1 MGNYD
6 VVIIGAG
13 GAGLVAAVAAAKEG
27 ARVALLHKTQPGFS
41 TCTAYAG
48 GGFSLAYGE
57 VSPEQHYNKTLETG
71 RGISR
76 PDLLGI
82 LCQEGGQAL
91 TELKEWGINIRLS
104 ELGHASVS
112 SSAKTPIMGGG
123 GLTAEL
129 VALATKL
136 GVDMFE
142 NTVATRLEVSQGEV
156 HGVHTFNWRSNSTAY
171 LPCRAAIL
179 AGGGGGAIYRN
190 TDNPARITG
199 DTYAL
204 ALQAGLTLT
213 DMEFVQ
219 FYPLGWN
226 EPGFP
231 CWMIGLPIIDH
242 VRLTDEDGRPF
253 LHEALKEWGLKNG
266 REANL
271 YARDSSA
278 RLIGKQLQKGKVL
291 LHLQEVPDESW
302 EKSPFKEM
310 RRFYPQG
317 TDPQSY
323 GPISLAPVEHY
334 FTGGVVIDEKCRT
347 EIGGLY
353 ACGEI
358 TGGVDGA
365 RRIGGN
371 ALTNI
376 VVFGLRAGRHA
387 AALQREI
394 REAAVEPQC
403 APQPGSGLN
412 IVNARNELR
421 DAVQQGL
428 GPVRHKADIETA
440 IDEIENLRQQL
451 SSCAAS
457 TPYEVLLLSEM
468 PGMLLTAL
476 SVAKAALLRE
486 ESRGVHYRT
495 DFPEELEAWQKST
508 FVSLKGDKIS
518 AHCRE

>member
-1 MGNYD
+1 MGDYD

-27 ARVALLHKTQPGFS
+27 ARVALLHKTQHGFA

-57 VSPEQHYNKTLETG
+57 VSPEQHYQKTMETG
-71 RGISR
+71 RGINR
-76 PDLLGI
+76 PDLLDV
-82 LCQEGGQAL
+82 LCQEGGAAL
-91 TELKEWGINIRLS
+91 TQLKEWGVNIRLS
-104 ELGHASVS
+104 ERGHASVS
-112 SSAKTPIMGGG
+112 SSARTPIMGGG

-129 VALATKL
+129 TALASSV
-136 GVDMFE
+136 GVDMLG
-142 NTVATRLEVSQGEV
+142 NTVATRLEIFDSGVQ
-156 HGVHTFNWRSNSTAY
+156 GVHTYDWRLGRNGY
-171 LPCRAAIL
+171 IRCGNVVL

-242 VRLTDEDGRPF
+242 VRLTDEEGTPF
-253 LHEALKEWGLKNG
+253 LHVALSEWGLKNG

-271 YARDSSA
+271 YARDRSA
-278 RLIGKQLQKGKVL
+278 RLMGQKLQEGKVL
-291 LHLQEVPDESW
+291 LHLQEVPEANW
-302 EKSPFKEM
+302 EKSPFAEM
-310 RRFYPQG
+310 RRFYPRG
-317 TDPQSY
+317 TDPKSF
-323 GPISLAPVEHY
+323 GPISVAPVEHY
-334 FTGGVVIDEKCRT
+334 FTGGVIIDEHCRT

-353 ACGEI
+353 ACGET

-365 RRIGGN
+365 SRIGGN

-376 VVFGLRAGRHA
+376 VVFGLRAGRQAAAQHRPTPA
-387 AALQREI
+387 AALEPHP
-394 REAAVEPQC
+394 AVR
-403 APQPGSGLN
+403 PGTGLH
-412 IVNARNELR
+412 IVAARNELR
-421 DAVQQGL
+421 DAVQKGL
-428 GPVRHKADIETA
+428 GPVRDRAGIEAA
-440 IDEIENLRQQL
+440 IAAIENLRQQL
-451 SSCAAS
+451 PSFAAS
-457 TPYEVLLLSEM
+457 TPYENLLLCEM

-476 SVAKAALLRE
+476 SVAKSALLRE
-486 ESRGVHYRT
+486 ESRGVHYRA
-495 DFPEELEAWQKST
+495 DFPSEVPSWQKST
-508 FVSLKGDKIS
+508 FVNLRGGAIRVWCD
-518 AHCRE
+518 